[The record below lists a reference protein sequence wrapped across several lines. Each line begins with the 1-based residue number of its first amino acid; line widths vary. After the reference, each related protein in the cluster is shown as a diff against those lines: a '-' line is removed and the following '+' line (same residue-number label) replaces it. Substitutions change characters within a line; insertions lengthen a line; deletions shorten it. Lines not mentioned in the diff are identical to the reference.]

1 MLPPSEMTSSCTR
14 FLLTKIV
21 LSVILAYSLTMLATN
36 MIDNEDLP
44 RWPILLVMIVSE
56 IMDLAASTIVNV
68 GGPALIDALGAST
81 AQMQWVIGGYAL
93 ALGAGLVLG
102 GRLGD
107 RFGRRNMF
115 LYGLGAF
122 IIASLCCAMA
132 PTIAMLIAFRLLQG
146 LAGAML
152 LPQGLGLLRENYQGP
167 ALAKVFGI
175 FGPVLGLAGILGPVL
190 GGMLLEIN
198 LFGLG
203 WRAVFLVNMPI
214 GLACFLVAWRY
225 LPRRPG
231 DPSVNIDLAGATL
244 LVLSSVLLVL
254 PLGAEGA
261 WPAWG
266 SPCILM
272 AAVGFSLFVLRQSA
286 LVRAGKTPLILA
298 SIFQRSAY
306 TAGLAGIALFFCSL
320 VGMQLVMTLFLQI
333 GHSLTAGEASIAN
346 LPFAVGTAC
355 GATLS
360 GAVLAARFG
369 RKVLQLGAA
378 VQLAGVA
385 LLQFELGN
393 TEVFSAWHMV
403 PGMLVCGVGAGLVIA
418 ALFSIILASLDEK
431 QIGSG
436 SGVLSAVQ
444 SIAASIGV
452 ALFSG
457 TFFSAHPAI
466 APDHALSAALTIQAF
481 TLIAFMGVTLF
492 FPTAAKSELEVSHG

>member
-1 MLPPSEMTSSCTR
+1 
-14 FLLTKIV
+14 
-21 LSVILAYSLTMLATN
+21 
-36 MIDNEDLP
+36 
-44 RWPILLVMIVSE
+44 
-56 IMDLAASTIVNV
+56 MDLAASTIVNV
-68 GGPALIDALGAST
+68 GGPALIESLGASS

-107 RFGRRNMF
+107 RYGRRAMF
-115 LYGLGAF
+115 LYGLAAF
-122 IIASLCCAMA
+122 TIASLLCAVA
-132 PTIAMLIAFRLLQG
+132 PTIALLIVFRLLQG

-175 FGPVLGLAGILGPVL
+175 FGPILGLAGILGPVL
-190 GGMLLEIN
+190 GGMLLEAN
-198 LFGLG
+198 VFGLG
-203 WRAVFLVNMPI
+203 WRAMFLINIPI
-214 GLACFLVAWRY
+214 GIACFLVAYRY
-225 LPRRPG
+225 LPHRPG
-231 DPSVNIDLAGATL
+231 DRSVHIDVPGASL
-244 LVLSSVLLVL
+244 LVLSSVFLVL
-254 PLGAEGA
+254 PLGEAGA

-266 SPCILM
+266 WPMLAM
-272 AAVGFSLFVLRQSA
+272 AVLGFGLFGLRQSA
-286 LVRAGKTPLILA
+286 MVRAGQTPLIMT

-320 VGMQLVMTLFLQI
+320 VGMQLVLTLFLQI
-333 GHSLTAGEASIAN
+333 GHGLTAGEASIAN

-369 RKVLQLGAA
+369 RKVLQLGAG

-393 TEVFSAWHMV
+393 TAVFSAWHVV
-403 PGMLVCGVGAGLVIA
+403 PGMLVCGIGAGLVIA
-418 ALFSIILASLDEK
+418 ALFSIILASLDNK

-457 TFFSAHPAI
+457 AFFAAHPALT
-466 APDHALSAALTIQAF
+466 PDRALSAALTIQ
-481 TLIAFMGVTLF
+481 TGILIAFMGVTFF
-492 FPTAAKSELEVSHG
+492 FPTAAKSELEVNHA

>member
-1 MLPPSEMTSSCTR
+1 MKT
-14 FLLTKIV
+14 
-21 LSVILAYSLTMLATN
+21 AA
-36 MIDNEDLP
+36 LP

-68 GGPALIDALGAST
+68 GGPALIGSLGASP

-107 RFGRRNMF
+107 RFGRRAMF
-115 LYGLGAF
+115 LYGLAAF
-122 IIASLCCAMA
+122 TIASLLCAVA
-132 PTIAMLIAFRLLQG
+132 PTIAALIACRLLQG

-167 ALAKVFGI
+167 DLAKVFGI
-175 FGPVLGLAGILGPVL
+175 FGPILGLAGILGPVL
-190 GGMLLEIN
+190 GGMLLEAN

-203 WRAVFLVNMPI
+203 WRAMFLINIPI
-214 GLACFLVAWRY
+214 GIACFLVAWRY

-231 DPSVNIDLAGATL
+231 DRSVKIDLAGASL
-244 LVLSSVLLVL
+244 LVLSSVFLVL
-254 PLGAEGA
+254 PLGEAGA

-266 SPCILM
+266 WPVIAM
-272 AAVGFSLFVLRQSA
+272 AVLGFGLFGLRQSA
-286 LVRAGKTPLILA
+286 VVRAGQAPLIMT

-320 VGMQLVMTLFLQI
+320 VGMQLVLTLFLQI
-333 GHSLTAGEASIAN
+333 GHGLTAGEASIAN

-360 GAVLAARFG
+360 GAFLAARFG
-369 RKVLQLGAA
+369 RKVLQLGAG

-393 TEVFSAWHMV
+393 TAAFSVWHVV
-403 PGMLVCGVGAGLVIA
+403 PGMLVCGIGAGLVIA
-418 ALFSIILASLDEK
+418 ALFSIILAALDDK

-452 ALFSG
+452 AVFSG
-457 TFFSAHPAI
+457 AFFAAHPAMT
-466 APDHALSAALTIQAF
+466 PDLALGAALTIQ
-481 TLIAFMGVTLF
+481 TCILIAFMGVTFF
-492 FPTAAKSELEVSHG
+492 FPTAAKLEVSHA

>member
-1 MLPPSEMTSSCTR
+1 MKT
-14 FLLTKIV
+14 
-21 LSVILAYSLTMLATN
+21 AA
-36 MIDNEDLP
+36 LP

-68 GGPALIDALGAST
+68 GGPALIDTLGASA

-115 LYGLGAF
+115 LYGLAAF
-122 IIASLCCAMA
+122 TAASLLCALAPNIASL
-132 PTIAMLIAFRLLQG
+132 IGFRLLQG

-167 ALAKVFGI
+167 DLAKVFGI
-175 FGPVLGLAGILGPVL
+175 FGPILGLAGILGPVL
-190 GGMLLEIN
+190 GGMLLETAP
-198 LFGLG
+198 FGLG
-203 WRAVFLVNMPI
+203 WRAVFLINIPI
-214 GLACFLVAWRY
+214 GVACFLVAWRY
-225 LPRRPG
+225 LPHRPG
-231 DPSVNIDLAGATL
+231 DRSVNIDIPGAGL

-254 PLGAEGA
+254 PLGEAGA
-261 WPAWG
+261 WPDWG
-266 SPCILM
+266 WPCL
-272 AAVGFSLFVLRQSA
+272 ALAVLGFGLFALRQASVLR
-286 LVRAGKTPLILA
+286 AGQAPLIMP

-320 VGMQLVMTLFLQI
+320 IGMQLVLTLFLQI
-333 GHSLTAGEASIAN
+333 GHGLTAGEASIAN
-346 LPFAVGTAC
+346 LPFAIGTAC

-369 RKVLQLGAA
+369 RKVLQLGAG

-393 TEVFSAWHMV
+393 TAAFSTWHMV
-403 PGMLVCGVGAGLVIA
+403 PGMLVCGIGAGLVIA
-418 ALFSIILASLDEK
+418 ALFSIILAALDDK

-457 TFFSAHPAI
+457 AFFAANPAI
-466 APDHALSAALTIQAF
+466 APDLALGAALTLQACI
-481 TLIAFMGVTLF
+481 LVAFMGVTFF
-492 FPTAAKSELEVSHG
+492 FPTAAKAELEVNHA